1 MSQEEINLIT
11 TAFLAGLSEL
21 QARGDF
27 EAVNYV
33 KKRFQEVVKLNGLEF
48 GEEFTNLMIYI
59 KDRLEEVE

>member
-1 MSQEEINLIT
+1 MSQEEMNLIT

-21 QARGDF
+21 QARGNF

-33 KKRFQEVVKLNGLEF
+33 KKRLQEVLKLNGLEF

-59 KDRLEEVE
+59 KDSLEEVE